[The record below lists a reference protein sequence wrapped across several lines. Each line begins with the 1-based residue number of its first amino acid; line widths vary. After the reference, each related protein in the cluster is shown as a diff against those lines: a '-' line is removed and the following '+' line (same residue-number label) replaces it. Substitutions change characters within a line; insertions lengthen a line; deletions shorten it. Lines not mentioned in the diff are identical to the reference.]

1 MKIDIGDKLDEKQ
14 SKELISSIKRLIAY
28 TYHIF
33 EKTVKEDK
41 ESKSL
46 TIEFDNGDIFLIN
59 TTLNNNKYINTYNY
73 YDNCDNKKKEIPLQ
87 SALNINKYCRDIE
100 IKLKNNSN
108 VIIEGY
114 FTEQKLG
121 KFPIFKL
128 EDVGLEQKIKTE
140 SEDIELEFDNY

>member
-73 YDNCDNKKKEIPLQ
+73 YDNCDNK
-87 SALNINKYCRDIE
+87 
-100 IKLKNNSN
+100 
-108 VIIEGY
+108 
-114 FTEQKLG
+114 
-121 KFPIFKL
+121 
-128 EDVGLEQKIKTE
+128 
-140 SEDIELEFDNY
+140 